1 MTPRPNGI
9 VRNQKKGIGKMADA
23 CPKCGGEMIA
33 GRVPSPQK
41 WLLGF
46 KSDEQKRFSFESNI
60 QRASACTACGYVELY
75 LDPEELKAKQP

>member
-1 MTPRPNGI
+1 
-9 VRNQKKGIGKMADA
+9 
-23 CPKCGGEMIA
+23 MIA